1 MFLSDVGTMSMMMML
16 ALTVLSVVGRVTLLK
31 FGLRLCWECVAM
43 MIKVMVLLQSLM
55 QNWPH
60 YVLFQSIYTTQILR
74 FRNRVLETSTN
85 MCSMCTQLIHLNTK
99 SSVKWAHEFIIRVM
113 WWICDSN
120 ALLVRFMAGKNTS
133 VDTSWRFLYLTPP
146 SPATSVVC
154 RFMTGWPL
162 PWHETRGWLSPLW
175 RIIGT
180 LLLSFRPWT
189 TTLGWKESRFCL
201 NK

>member
-60 YVLFQSIYTTQILR
+60 HVLLQSIYTTKILR
-74 FRNRVLETSTN
+74 FRNRVLETPTN
-85 MCSMCTQLIHLNTK
+85 MCYMCTQLIHLNTK

-120 ALLVRFMAGKNTS
+120 ALHPGPLYGWQEHICWHILAVSLFDSSLPGYFCCLPFYDWLTFYHGMRPGAG
-133 VDTSWRFLYLTPP
+133 YLH
-146 SPATSVVC
+146 
-154 RFMTGWPL
+154 FDG
-162 PWHETRGWLSPLW
+162 
-175 RIIGT
+175 
-180 LLLSFRPWT
+180 
-189 TTLGWKESRFCL
+189 
-201 NK
+201 

>member
-1 MFLSDVGTMSMMMML
+1 MFCSNPYIP
-16 ALTVLSVVGRVTLLK
+16 RK
-31 FGLRLCWECVAM
+31 FRDFGIAFW
-43 MIKVMVLLQSLM
+43 K
-55 QNWPH
+55 P
-60 YVLFQSIYTTQILR
+60 
-74 FRNRVLETSTN
+74 TN
-85 MCSMCTQLIHLNTK
+85 ICSMCTQLIHLNTK

-120 ALLVRFMAGKNTS
+120 VLLVRFMAGKNTS

-189 TTLGWKESRFCL
+189 TTQGRKELEFCL
-201 NK
+201 KKLRAFHFSMNFEVIRDLRGPAGA